1 MGLEEIEVAAI
12 LIWIITKSKNVRKK
26 MRNAWSMNKPWLE
39 QRDILRV
46 CNTLLFELRLEE
58 EKEIKNNLRMNP
70 GFFHELFKLVTDDF
84 TKKRKQICEMESHQ
98 Y

>member
-1 MGLEEIEVAAI
+1 
-12 LIWIITKSKNVRKK
+12 
-26 MRNAWSMNKPWLE
+26 MNKPWLE

-70 GFFHELFKLVTDDF
+70 GFFHELFKLVTDDV